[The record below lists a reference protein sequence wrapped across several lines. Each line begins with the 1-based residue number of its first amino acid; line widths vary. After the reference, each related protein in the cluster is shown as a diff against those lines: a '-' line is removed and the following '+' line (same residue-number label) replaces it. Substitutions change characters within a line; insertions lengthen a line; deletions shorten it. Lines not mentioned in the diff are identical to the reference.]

1 MNRPFLSLRFT
12 VVFLGIAILQ
22 SHIALSQTQ
31 SERVWLAGRYD
42 QNRIVVYFG
51 AVQFHG
57 TLPATTKKI
66 VPTAGQFFEAVEL
79 SPEFIAPFQKNL
91 ASEHFAL
98 GDHYDLILE
107 ENHIATVSLTTLI
120 GCETDEG
127 VGNDSYI
134 GALATLNGD
143 DLPYFRKD
151 YYALRRH
158 QMHQNATAKT
168 PTMWVRMEN
177 EPVEFSIQSQIV
189 GLLTD
194 RMKVLA
200 TDTQRRRAESTSPVF
215 QAQAFRLADGSLR
228 YYARA
233 LWKPVKDLDR
243 TSYALGAWV
252 APLPKLRILA
262 VEERTC
268 GYEDFECVVPNL
280 LNVVDLG
287 GKTGLILS
295 NRADEYTGLSLVE
308 YGDGLTV
315 KRMRTLQSIGA
326 GE

>member
-1 MNRPFLSLRFT
+1 
-12 VVFLGIAILQ
+12 
-22 SHIALSQTQ
+22 
-31 SERVWLAGRYD
+31 
-42 QNRIVVYFG
+42 
-51 AVQFHG
+51 
-57 TLPATTKKI
+57 
-66 VPTAGQFFEAVEL
+66 
-79 SPEFIAPFQKNL
+79 
-91 ASEHFAL
+91 
-98 GDHYDLILE
+98 
-107 ENHIATVSLTTLI
+107 
-120 GCETDEG
+120 
-127 VGNDSYI
+127 
-134 GALATLNGD
+134 
-143 DLPYFRKD
+143 
-151 YYALRRH
+151 
-158 QMHQNATAKT
+158 
-168 PTMWVRMEN
+168 MEN

-189 GLLTD
+189 ALLTD

-200 TDTQRRRAESTSPVF
+200 TDTQRQRAESTSPVF
-215 QAQAFRLADGSLR
+215 QAQAFRVADGSLR

-233 LWKPVKDLDR
+233 FWKPVKDLDR

-280 LNVVDLG
+280 LNVVYLG